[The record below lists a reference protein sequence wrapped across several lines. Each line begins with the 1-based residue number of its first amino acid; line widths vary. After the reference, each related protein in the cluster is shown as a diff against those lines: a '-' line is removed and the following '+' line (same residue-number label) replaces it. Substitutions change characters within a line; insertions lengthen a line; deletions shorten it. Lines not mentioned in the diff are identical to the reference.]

1 MGIEPKAEVWVVFD
15 EAVGRGCVAARGT
28 ARRREAARQERGQ
41 NTDNW
46 LYYLKFAGSKLLK
59 NLVGTVRFERT
70 TFRV

>member
-1 MGIEPKAEVWVVFD
+1 MGIEPKSEVWVVFD
-15 EAVGRGCVAARGT
+15 EAVGRVSVAARGT
-28 ARRREAARQERGQ
+28 ARREHGQ

-46 LYYLKFAGSKLLK
+46 FYHLKFAGSKLLK